1 MRDFYSVL
9 GVKRDAGADEIKA
22 AWRSKAKSV
31 HPDQNRDDPHANN
44 RFAEIGRA
52 YEVLK
57 DPAKRNRYDQQR
69 VKVEAM
75 EREQTIMQQ
84 RQSAREAAE
93 KAKQAKANAERI
105 LAELAQAEAVKAK
118 ADTAAAQAAQAAK
131 AAQAHA
137 QKAQAQAQTAQAQS
151 AQAQAKAQAQA
162 QAQAQVNA
170 KAQAEQ
176 ADTAQSQNAKPSQQ
190 TQSSGGAGQQDKK
203 ADAASAQS
211 SKAEGPEDL
220 VSRIFGESPESAAAA
235 ESLKRDAEA
244 AELNEG
250 SPLRAPSSPLLAP
263 IELISSLVRRIRGV
277 PPPPP
282 EKAPDVF
289 SEAVVAISDLL
300 EQKSVPITLNDGREV
315 RVPLDGVTD
324 GHVVR
329 LKAQGLKFQGMQRGD
344 VAVTIKVMR
353 TEKFLVDAYDIRTVL
368 PITLENA
375 VLGCDV
381 EVEGPE
387 GPDAMVKV
395 TVPAWSNSDQVIR
408 IDALGLPDG
417 AGGRGALLVELRVM
431 LWEKPD
437 EKVTDLMR
445 LMREGLYL

>member
-31 HPDQNRDDPHANN
+31 HPDQNRDDPLANN

-105 LAELAQAEAVKAK
+105 LAELAQAEAAKAK

-131 AAQAHA
+131 AAQAQA
-137 QKAQAQAQTAQAQS
+137 QKTQAQAQTAQAQS
-151 AQAQAKAQAQA
+151 AQT
-162 QAQAQVNA
+162 NA
-170 KAQAEQ
+170 KAEQ
-176 ADTAQSQNAKPSQQ
+176 TDASQGQSTHPSQQ
-190 TQSSGGAGQQDKK
+190 TQSTAGAGQQDKK
-203 ADAASAQS
+203 AGSASAQS
-211 SKAEGPEDL
+211 GKPEGPEDL
-220 VSRIFGESPESAAAA
+220 VSRIFGESPEAAAVA

-250 SPLRAPSSPLLAP
+250 TPLRAPSSPLLAP

-353 TEKFLVDAYDIRTVL
+353 SEKFLVDAYDIRTVL

-381 EVEGPE
+381 EVEGLE
-387 GPDAMVKV
+387 GMVKV